1 MRPMRTSLQL
11 CALLASLG
19 TLLGSCSEGEGPAPD
34 VRAGST
40 APEVVSERAFERAE
54 SPEARALRVSLDL
67 GDYER
72 AKELLEAHRGEL
84 GVEALLLEARLAALS
99 GEDLEVLRLVEEAR
113 ASAPADPRVYATAAE
128 LSAAAGRLETARSE
142 LERGVEAAGLT
153 PELLRAQG
161 VLELCRQ
168 GGASRGL
175 ALIERACQYD
185 PELPFSSR
193 ARAQAHLLLAKSA
206 LSESRPRS
214 ALEQVKRS
222 LELDAMDVDA
232 RLFLVDALAANH
244 DFVNAAAVLVQL
256 GEEGH
261 GRQSELAL
269 MYKRAAMGELLERR
283 RDQALEYFRLA
294 REAGLAREELGSG
307 AQLLADAAMEA
318 MLEGTRA
325 FEAGDLETA
334 RLRFEHAL
342 RLDGELIV
350 VHNYLAVVLFQQ
362 EEFLPAATHWREVL
376 DTAIAEDLK
385 LPEPVHIFLAK
396 ALFAAEEKT
405 AAREVLEAY
414 LAREPEGEWRSQ
426 TEALLSEL

>member
-1 MRPMRTSLQL
+1 MRTSLQL
-11 CALLASLG
+11 CALLATLG
-19 TLLGSCSEGEGPAPD
+19 PLLGSCSEGEAPEQD
-34 VRAGST
+34 VHARST
-40 APEVVSERAFERAE
+40 APEVVAERAFERAE

-67 GDYER
+67 GDFDN
-72 AKELLEAHRGEL
+72 AKRLLKAHSAEL
-84 GVEALLLEARLAALS
+84 GIEALLLEARLAALS

-113 ASAPADPRVYATAAE
+113 AAAPSDPRVYATAAE

-142 LERGVEAAGLT
+142 LQRGVEAAGLT

-206 LSESRPRS
+206 LSESRSRS
-214 ALEQVKRS
+214 ALDEVKRS
-222 LELDAMDVDA
+222 LELDPQDVDA
-232 RLFLVDALAANH
+232 RLFFVDALAANH

-256 GEEGH
+256 GEEGY
-261 GRQSELAL
+261 GRQAELAL
-269 MYKRAAMGELLERR
+269 MYKRAAMGELLEHR

-294 REAGLAREELGSG
+294 REAGLGREELGSG

-318 MLEGTRA
+318 MLEGTHA

-342 RLDGELIV
+342 HLDPELIV

-376 DTAIAEDLK
+376 DTSIAEELE
-385 LPEPVHIFLAK
+385 LPEPVHIYLAK
-396 ALFAAEEKT
+396 ALFAADEKA

-414 LAREPEGEWRSQ
+414 LEREPEGEWLPQ
-426 TEALLSEL
+426 TEALLGEL